1 MKLTSNKIIDILK
14 EEYDKRIQS
23 CLNEFEELVDDKG
36 NDRFEDGQGLKVYGP
51 DRTEFSLGGKKEIKG
66 VSYRILYRE
75 YEPRVKKNKSLSKLS
90 EDDLYDKRQDI
101 EQLQNVD
108 SAKMT
113 SDKSLQGRDYILVS
127 DEDFKKYFR
136 N

>member
-1 MKLTSNKIIDILK
+1 M
-14 EEYDKRIQS
+14 
-23 CLNEFEELVDDKG
+23 
-36 NDRFEDGQGLKVYGP
+36 
-51 DRTEFSLGGKKEIKG
+51 
-66 VSYRILYRE
+66 SYRILYRE
-75 YEPRVKKNKSLSKLS
+75 YEPRVKKSKSLSKLS
-90 EDDLYDKRQDI
+90 EDDLYDERQDI